1 MYITL
6 VAGSPCES
14 IFCDLRYSTTLLA
27 TPAESRKAW
36 ASKAR
41 FCVDFLLDLMLLEI
55 AIACITSP
63 LNNSFSEDMR
73 TETRLI
79 IGSSLTDTAHFRPAR
94 NVPQLHPGC
103 KKRI

>member
-41 FCVDFLLDLMLLEI
+41 FRVDFLLDLMLLEL
-55 AIACITSP
+55 AIACMTSP
-63 LNNSFSEDMR
+63 LNTCFSEVAR
-73 TETRLI
+73 IEASLI
-79 IGSSLTDTAHFRPAR
+79 IGSSLTDTAHFRPTAIR
-94 NVPQLHPGC
+94 RELPP
-103 KKRI
+103 